1 MADGDKQPQQSGLH
15 RLAEH
20 DHRGQAQRGDRHHE
34 GQDRTELRAL
44 GEQGLRHRDRTE
56 NVRIHRDAHQHGQ
69 DNAEGIAAAQNGLN
83 P

>member
-1 MADGDKQPQQSGLH
+1 MQMAINSPSSLGFTALRSMII
-15 RLAEH
+15 
-20 DHRGQAQRGDRHHE
+20 E

>member
-1 MADGDKQPQQSGLH
+1 MQMAINSPSSLGFTALRSMIIEG
-15 RLAEH
+15 RLSVVTAIM
-20 DHRGQAQRGDRHHE
+20 